1 MASNVHVYPSD
12 RFFHLGLEMAGFSH
26 AMIENT
32 CLNTNLERFSSFFF
46 ASPETCEHVYRDI
59 QDESIEG
66 CIGLKDPKPERF
78 LLALYFL
85 KKYPTKQELAAFLK
99 MTEKTALNWAHTYVE
114 AIRSLKDEKVS
125 RPDSKYIEL
134 NVSLFL
140 TALFGKLRFVTCR
153 SSGFSPTTTRGSH
166 PRFLALVATAFIV
179 PSKNRATNQAQN
191 GTVRNLTAQDLLTS
205 SPPHCGRTKLF
216 RLMAHS
222 QLAITTQ

>member
-85 KKYPTKQELAAFLK
+85 KKYPTKVAQAAFLGCV
-99 MTEKTALNWAHTYVE
+99 EK
-114 AIRSLKDEKVS
+114 S
-125 RPDSKYIEL
+125 
-134 NVSLFL
+134 
-140 TALFGKLRFVTCR
+140 
-153 SSGFSPTTTRGSH
+153 
-166 PRFLALVATAFIV
+166 ALVKTWRYI
-179 PSKNRATNQAQN
+179 RAIQALKEKRF
-191 GTVRNLTAQDLLTS
+191 GSGS
-205 SPPHCGRTKLF
+205 S
-216 RLMAHS
+216 
-222 QLAITTQ
+222 